1 MIKQQPTVGT
11 RQPPSVPVSDGEVR
25 RRASLDRI
33 SWDNMRLLLIL
44 SEAGS
49 FRSAATV
56 AGISL
61 NTIRS
66 KIERLERQIGGLLIR
81 RSVEGVTLTQEGYEL
96 VSIARQMRALGQ
108 TAERVQVKALQQ
120 RDAQP
125 RVRMTITEGLGTF
138 WLVPD

>member
-1 MIKQQPTVGT
+1 MIKQRVNVIQKHAPGV
-11 RQPPSVPVSDGEVR
+11 QISAHEVR

-49 FRSAATV
+49 FRSAALV

-66 KIERLERQIGGLLIR
+66 KIDRLERQIGGVLIR
-81 RSVEGVTLTQEGYEL
+81 RSVEGVTLTQEG
-96 VSIARQMRALGQ
+96 
-108 TAERVQVKALQQ
+108 
-120 RDAQP
+120 
-125 RVRMTITEGLGTF
+125 
-138 WLVPD
+138 